1 MWKYKRKARII
12 LNALVIAIFI
22 LSLLEFNA
30 QLGALT
36 EITVAQQAQIER
48 LQYDNARLYQATA
61 LSIEQ
66 IAEISEAVSAQEITK
81 VIVPE
86 SATEAPMITKE
97 ILNTKDLVNGGTLAP
112 TIIGTLGLLSKAIG
126 TLIPAIP

>member
-1 MWKYKRKARII
+1 MRKYKRKARII

-66 IAEISEAVSAQEITK
+66 IAEISKAQEITK
-81 VIVPE
+81 IIVPE

-97 ILNTKDLVNGGTLAP
+97 ALNTADIVNGGTL
-112 TIIGTLGLLSKAIG
+112 TVVITGTLSLLGKAIS
-126 TLIPAIP
+126 TLVPALP